1 MCEINDIRV
10 SKDFNKITFS
20 NFKKA
25 DAKKEFLKRMYDSKI
40 EASCYWCAEFICAGH
55 FIEIWEILFE
65 FLSRYIHLGNP
76 KLPVYIQMRYEIFKQ
91 IVSNGYI
98 GNELR
103 LRNNDKI
110 RKLFAEIV
118 CILCLSRKKHGLNV
132 VKIGKDEFN
141 ITNLTSKLKAKK
153 ISYAEVVFRKEDPK
167 ELFIA
172 INELSYHLSPDSKN
186 TLLGCYWVEWI
197 IEFGSICSKEKKLC
211 VAGRRD
217 NVPVV
222 AKFQTDIIWIVW
234 DLLLHYSK
242 KKSDLC
248 RTIIDNLLKLFC
260 VRFGISTKKKRRF
273 ILYFAISL
281 ITENVDFNIK
291 VFENVKAIENVKEK
305 INVVYKQIKKNEKAP
320 KTSYL
325 FNNGIVDKNRN
336 LEKTIKKLDK
346 MNEVMNIIHRN

>member
-197 IEFGSICSKEKKLC
+197 IEFGSICGKEKKLC
-211 VAGRRD
+211 VAGRRG

-234 DLLLHYSK
+234 DLLLYYSK
-242 KKSDLC
+242 KKR
-248 RTIIDNLLKLFC
+248 RTL
-260 VRFGISTKKKRRF
+260 
-273 ILYFAISL
+273 
-281 ITENVDFNIK
+281 
-291 VFENVKAIENVKEK
+291 
-305 INVVYKQIKKNEKAP
+305 
-320 KTSYL
+320 
-325 FNNGIVDKNRN
+325 
-336 LEKTIKKLDK
+336 
-346 MNEVMNIIHRN
+346 